1 VQVRS
6 TKTIETFVK
15 KVVTV
20 LPCESLSSVARAME
34 QHNVGAVVVA
44 ENRRPAGIVTDRD
57 LALHLGA
64 HGMSAQTPVLKIM
77 TAPVNTA
84 NRDDGV
90 FDATQA
96 MMEYRVRRLPVVDDD
111 GELVGIVTLDD
122 LLKVLSGELSAL
134 IQGIKSEMEVK

>member
-1 VQVRS
+1 MRS

-20 LPCESLSSVARAME
+20 LPCESLSSVARVVE
-34 QHNVGAVVVA
+34 QHNVGAVVVV

-57 LALHLGA
+57 LALQLGA
-64 HGMSAQTPVLKIM
+64 RGLPVQTPILKIM
-77 TAPVNTA
+77 NAPVKTVT
-84 NRDDGV
+84 RDDGV
-90 FDATQA
+90 FDATQS

-122 LLKVLSGELSAL
+122 VLKVLSGELSTL